1 MTTDSPPL
9 TVSLGRHLPAS
20 APSSASFGRL
30 ALVEAR
36 KFFDTVLGK
45 VLMALV
51 VAGSITVVTGRA
63 SLLDTN
69 LQPTITISGLVMG
82 TLLPVLGITSVTSE
96 FSHRTALSAFALEP
110 RRARVML
117 AKTIPPVIATLAVS
131 VMVVAAGLAIV
142 QIVALAQ
149 GQPAILTIDPAVLL
163 GWLLTNLILV
173 LNGVA
178 FGMLLLNAPAAI
190 VICVASGIYWGA
202 IALTGE
208 TGATLASWLD
218 LNRTTGPLLSGTM
231 STTAAG
237 PLAVSIGTWVI
248 LPLVLGVI
256 RVVRK
261 EVR

>member
-1 MTTDSPPL
+1 MTTHTSPL
-9 TVSLGRHLPAS
+9 TVSLARYLPAS
-20 APSSASFGRL
+20 APPSASFGRL
-30 ALVEAR
+30 ALVETR

-45 VLMALV
+45 VFTALV
-51 VAGSITVVTGRA
+51 ITGSITVMTGRA
-63 SLLDTN
+63 ALLDTN

-82 TLLPVLGITSVTSE
+82 TLLPVLGIMSVTSE
-96 FSHRTALSAFALEP
+96 FSQRTALSAFAVEP

-117 AKTIPPVIATLAVS
+117 AKTIPPVLATIAASL
-131 VMVVAAGLAIV
+131 VVVVAGLAIV

-149 GQPAILTIDPAVLL
+149 GQPATLTVDPAILL

-190 VICVASGIYWGA
+190 VVCVAGGIYWGA
-202 IALTGE
+202 IALTGDLG
-208 TGATLASWLD
+208 TTLANWLD

-231 STTAAG
+231 STVAAG
-237 PLAVSIGTWVI
+237 PLAVSIVTWVI
-248 LPLVLGVI
+248 VPLVLGVI